1 MGGGGETPTKIIF
14 FWEILFW
21 IAVRFSP
28 LHRRLPLFLFS
39 APLTSSLVKPAR
51 GHYCCV
57 TWAWLRVRMSHAV
70 CSFRL
75 FYLRGIGNVKKR
87 KKKKMIHF
95 KFSNEK
101 KKKKSS
107 GSLLLFIFTRDIQL
121 CLFCDG
127 PWSSLSWHIAD
138 DLFQTISSTRG
149 ITNFELRNET
159 IR

>member
-1 MGGGGETPTKIIF
+1 MGGGKKPTKIIF

-87 KKKKMIHF
+87 KQKKMIHF

-101 KKKKSS
+101 KKKEFRVAALVYFYKRHTTMFV
-107 GSLLLFIFTRDIQL
+107 LWWTLIQSFL
-121 CLFCDG
+121 THSRRPF
-127 PWSSLSWHIAD
+127 SN
-138 DLFQTISSTRG
+138 DLKYS
-149 ITNFELRNET
+149 RNHKLWT
-159 IR
+159 